1 MTDIHAAQH
10 IYGNVEKAESPSN
23 IGGFQT
29 LFYSKDLLS
38 ESESDEIERRLGYYP
53 SEDNPEKIVFFNMGE
68 KFVTTQIIP
77 LEDIDKFGRKGA
89 YIAHSFVFSKKDFE
103 KINYNPFVIFD
114 LFQQKFIKTVPDALA
129 SGKKGDLN
137 ITPIE
142 FTINPEKIQSL
153 ETAMNRLT
161 KQWNLDGIR
170 KLVFLAINEQ
180 K

>member
-89 YIAHSFVFSKKDFE
+89 YIAHSFV
-103 KINYNPFVIFD
+103 Y
-114 LFQQKFIKTVPDALA
+114 
-129 SGKKGDLN
+129 
-137 ITPIE
+137 
-142 FTINPEKIQSL
+142 
-153 ETAMNRLT
+153 
-161 KQWNLDGIR
+161 
-170 KLVFLAINEQ
+170 
-180 K
+180 